1 MCLSKTLQVRQLLL
15 LLLVHCTGLFS
26 LFFRRGFQSWQ
37 GSTGLLSVKDARLP
51 SKLAYFAS
59 QVHMF
64 NKFMLF
70 FVSLNTLHHQMCN
83 A

>member
-1 MCLSKTLQVRQLLL
+1 MAVAALATRTLYRSVQPCFLR
-15 LLLVHCTGLFS
+15 C
-26 LFFRRGFQSWQ
+26 GFQSWQ
-37 GSTGLLSVKDARLP
+37 GSTGLLSVKDVRLP
-51 SKLAYFAS
+51 SKLASFAS

-70 FVSLNTLHHQMCN
+70 FVSLNALHHQMCN